1 MKVVREIFGC
11 VNVMERRYRVDGR
24 GPMTVVCDGTADF
37 RALDTRIYTMPKAGT
52 FFGIHYRDVAD
63 PMTKL
68 VSVVKGRGMD
78 YVVDLREDSPTYLKW
93 EKIELSETNALTVL
107 VPAGIGHCF
116 LSLEDDTIQC
126 CSVDRS
132 GEEAFSKTLNYK
144 DPKIGL
150 ELDHVITAIADYDL
164 EAPFL

>member
-126 CSVDRS
+126 YSVDRS

-150 ELDHVITAIADYDL
+150 ELDHEITAIADYDL
-164 EAPFL
+164 EVRFL